1 MIGAAT
7 FILSLPFFT
16 PLVLSLGSPEFLMLV
31 LWGLSA
37 VSVLGG
43 KSPLTATFVVFGV
56 GVTLFGALFLVPWP
70 YIVIVCLCFVASGL
84 PMWVGD
90 LARYLSLYNPRR

>member
-1 MIGAAT
+1 MLDG
-7 FILSLPFFT
+7 
-16 PLVLSLGSPEFLMLV
+16 LVINPQRLAIVLAGLFLFGIVFNALV
-31 LWGLSA
+31 SYTHERF
-37 VSVLGG
+37 GG